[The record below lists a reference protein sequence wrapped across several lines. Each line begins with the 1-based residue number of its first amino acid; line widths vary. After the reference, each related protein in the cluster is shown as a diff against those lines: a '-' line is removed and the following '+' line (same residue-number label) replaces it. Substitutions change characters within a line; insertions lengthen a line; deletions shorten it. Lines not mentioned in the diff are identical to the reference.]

1 MLWSELG
8 YREINFDGLVGPTH
22 NYAGLSFGNLASV
35 SHQGSVSNPRQAA
48 LQGLSKMRWL
58 MDRGCVQGVLPPQ
71 PRPNLAALRQLG
83 FQGPAEAV
91 LQQAWQQSPQLFS
104 MCCSA
109 SSMWVANAATIF
121 PSCDQPHQRCVLV
134 PANLISHFHRS
145 QEVATTKALLDYV
158 FADKRYF
165 QVQQSLPA
173 VMEFGDEGAANHMRI
188 GMGDEP
194 ALHVLV
200 YGSDNASQGNP
211 KRYPSRQTREA
222 SAALARLSGLSDSQL
237 VMVKQSAEAI
247 DAGVFHNDVIAV
259 SHDGVLLCHEK
270 AFLNQQQALQEIER
284 RGNGRISIVEV
295 KDADISLEKAVSTY
309 LFNSQILGAP
319 DQRILLLP
327 AECELDTQVKDY
339 IEHHLKTALN
349 LQEIAYLDLQQSM
362 RNGGG
367 PACLR
372 LRVTLSD
379 KELVALQ
386 GKLILND
393 ERHQQLVDLVSRRYP
408 EQLSLDQLSNWEF
421 AREILDIVREIYR
434 SLALPEVLLD
444 AFQ

>member
-1 MLWSELG
+1 MPWPEAQYSEV
-8 YREINFDGLVGPTH
+8 NFDGLVGPTH

-35 SHQGSVSNPRQAA
+35 SHQGAVSNPRQAA

-58 MDRGCVQGVLPPQ
+58 MDRGFVQGVLPPQ
-71 PRPNLAALRQLG
+71 LRPNLPTLRQLG
-83 FQGPAEAV
+83 FQGTPQEV

-109 SSMWVANAATIF
+109 SAMWVANAATIF
-121 PSCDQPHQRCVLV
+121 PSCDHSQQRCVLV
-134 PANLISHFHRS
+134 PANLISHFHRN
-145 QEVATTKALLDYV
+145 QEVMATKALLDYV
-158 FADKRYF
+158 FADSRYF
-165 QVQQSLPA
+165 QVQKPLPA

-200 YGSDNASQGNP
+200 YGSDNASQANP

-222 SAALARLSGLSDSQL
+222 SAALARLSGLNDAQL

-247 DAGVFHNDVIAV
+247 DGGVFHNDVIAV
-259 SHDGVLLCHEK
+259 SHEGVLLCHEK

-284 RGNGRISIVEV
+284 RGNGRIAIVEV

-327 AECELDTQVKDY
+327 TECEKDAQVKNY
-339 IEHHLKTALN
+339 IEHDLKVALN
-349 LQEIAYLDLQQSM
+349 LKEIAYLDLQQSM

-372 LRVTLSD
+372 IRMNLND
-379 KELVALQ
+379 NELAALQ

-408 EQLSLDQLSNWEF
+408 EQLSLDQLVNWDVACEVM
-421 AREILDIVREIYR
+421 DTVREVYR
-434 SLALPEVLLD
+434 ILALPEALLD
-444 AFQ
+444 SFQ